1 MIANDG
7 KCGCHQSIQQAYGA
21 HKWAIAKEEKTSL
34 RNTIAAQEQRRKLLS
49 NVLTGGGGGDNASH
63 QLKHLSPMALGGRLV
78 VDPIRVDGEQ
88 VPASSPVF
96 GGSPNAQVMR
106 MENQLEEAR
115 QRRRKDMMELYGLHK
130 GLGRPVGTFDEFCR
144 EQEIQGSIS
153 PIQHSN
159 NNNNNNSGTSPQAK
173 SSKLAKAATTAGKAA
188 TTPQRRTSIQRRRA
202 PSSNLFAAPSN
213 TPQHKPFTTSTS
225 PARRGGSPV
234 KPASRY
240 Y

>member
-159 NNNNNNSGTSPQAK
+159 NNNNNSGASPQAK
-173 SSKLAKAATTAGKAA
+173 GSKLAKAATTAGKAA